1 MSGAVMNGPCPCSSG
16 KRYAVCCGALHRGQR
31 QARTAEQLMRSRYSA
46 YVLRLEPYLLTT
58 WHPDTRPAALDL
70 QSDTARWL
78 GLQILRTVAGGVGDD
93 SGQVKFI
100 ARYRLDGTDH
110 ELAEDSRFVRLDGHW
125 TYLDAD
131 SAPSGGTASRGS
143 TSRGTATS
151 AR

>member
-1 MSGAVMNGPCPCSSG
+1 MNGPCPCGSG

-31 QARTAEQLMRSRYSA
+31 PARTAGQLMRSRYSA
-46 YVLRLEPYLLTT
+46 YVLRLENYLLAT
-58 WHPDTRPAALDL
+58 WHPDTRPVDLDL

-78 GLQILRTVAGGVGDD
+78 GLQVLRTVAGGVGDD

-100 ARYRLDGTDH
+100 ARYRLDGSNH
-110 ELAEDSRFVRLDGHW
+110 ELVEDSRFVRQDGQW

-131 SAPSGGTASRGS
+131 GGPSNSTGFGNTTAS
-143 TSRGTATS
+143 